1 MPRHA
6 LVTGGANGIGAAT
19 VAQLCRDGLRVTF
32 CDRDAQA
39 GASVRSETFDAD
51 GAQLEFDVSRAAL
64 EELARTFA
72 NITRGRGDWDVQA

>member
-39 GASVRSETFDAD
+39 GASVAEAT
-51 GAQLEFDVSRAAL
+51 
-64 EELARTFA
+64 
-72 NITRGRGDWDVQA
+72 

>member
-1 MPRHA
+1 GERLPVIA
-6 LVTGGANGIGAAT
+6 LAT
-19 VAQLCRDGLRVTF
+19 VRCRCGFAELPLLQARL
-32 CDRDAQA
+32 AQA